1 MRSKKLKIFVSILLI
16 IVIIFMQC
24 GNVLAMSMPPPPP
37 GIPSQ
42 GADEAPGK
50 PVTIP
55 NDDPQTKPSE
65 PVTPSEPSE
74 PSGPRYETK
83 EHPIKIEGNIYED
96 LGYTKPGT
104 AGGSGSEDD
113 QWHKDDER
121 TRTFING
128 AVVKLIDSS
137 ENVVATQVTGEDGSY
152 SFSPSPGTY
161 SVELQYGNI
170 DGLDLNNTN
179 LIKDVLN
186 YNGHD
191 YITVSTPSGGTEG
204 SSGYIDVDKVETI
217 LAGKGVAQVFLLIDC
232 SKTARTTMVNI
243 NGETKSRLE
252 VIVDA
257 ARELIDE
264 LMNSG
269 ENIKV
274 GLIFFSGVCYRG
286 ASLRP
291 KELVK
296 DGMNGQEYL
305 NKALDEILANDWWVY
320 NTNVLGALDKAYESF
335 HNNDKDT
342 SNRYIVILS
351 DGITTSNGNVQI
363 YKDMS
368 YEEMMNAYNEIIQ
381 TTRQKILDL
390 REGGA
395 KIFSIMVKTDVE
407 SDNEWVKA
415 FYDKPISDVFYSSQD
430 GQEIVDVIQ
439 EDLEEYII
447 ETTEEKEYSS
457 ESTVI
462 TGYED
467 SKRRKE
473 VDENFKTFKYDN
485 TIIFDQIDSYNATE
499 EDKEQATELSEKTYM
514 IVKAGSYSIESV
526 PNPSTI
532 YEYDDEGNVEKIIHH
547 VASSYSGQDFVL
559 AKRPAMSL
567 KLTVTATA
575 FRIKLADG
583 QVLLLDTREIGSDVP
598 LIEYMD
604 DEIAHGAT
612 IDVQYQINIKNDSS
626 IQCNYLEL
634 VNYLPQGFV
643 FAKSSN
649 LLTKEGTNGDF
660 GWVEA
665 SVNYLY
671 DNGYISK
678 DTKTAQQGKRMSTI
692 KLDYPNDGFYI
703 TPRWGI

>member
-16 IVIIFMQC
+16 IIILFMQG

-37 GIPSQ
+37 GEPSQ
-42 GADEAPGK
+42 GEVEAPEI

-55 NDDPQTKPSE
+55 NDDPQTPSD

-74 PSGPRYETK
+74 PSGPEIRPVPHYISIT
-83 EHPIKIEGNIYED
+83 GNIYED

-104 AGGSGSEDD
+104 AGGHGSEDD
-113 QWHKDDER
+113 QWNKDDER
-121 TRTFING
+121 TRTAING

-137 ENVVATQVTGEDGSY
+137 GNVVATQVTGADGSY

-161 SVELQYGNI
+161 SIELQYGNI

-232 SKTARTTMVNI
+232 SYTSRTTMVNI

-363 YKDMS
+363 YKGMS
-368 YEEMMNAYNEIIQ
+368 YEQRMNAYSEIIQ

-415 FYDKPISDVFYSSQD
+415 FYDNPISDVFYSSQD

-467 SKRRKE
+467 SNRRKE
-473 VDENFKTFKYDN
+473 VDEKFETFKYDN

-514 IVKAGSYSIESV
+514 IVKAGSYSIDSV

-532 YEYDDEGNVEKIIHH
+532 YEYDDEGNIVKIIHH
-547 VASSYSGQDFVL
+547 VASSYSGQNFVL

-612 IDVQYQINIKNDSS
+612 IDVQYQINIKNDSN

-643 FAKSSN
+643 FAKSAN

-692 KLDYPNDGFYI
+692 KLDYKNDGFYI

>member
-1 MRSKKLKIFVSILLI
+1 MRSKKLKVFVSILLI
-16 IVIIFMQC
+16 IIILLMQATYSNAFPS
-24 GNVLAMSMPPPPP
+24 GFPTEPGPLPDPPTPPD
-37 GIPSQ
+37 
-42 GADEAPGK
+42 ANK
-50 PVTIP
+50 
-55 NDDPQTKPSE
+55 
-65 PVTPSEPSE
+65 
-74 PSGPRYETK
+74 PSGPSTPSQPQPSGPQVITI
-83 EHPIKIEGNIYED
+83 EHKVSITGNIYED
-96 LGYTKPGT
+96 LGIIMPGT
-104 AGGSGSEDD
+104 NGNDA
-113 QWHKDDER
+113 
-121 TRTFING
+121 TRSKTPING

-137 ENVVATQVTGEDGSY
+137 GNVVATQVTGEDGSY

-179 LIKDVLN
+179 LIRNVLK

-191 YITVSTPSGGTEG
+191 YITVETPNSSSEGTIN
-204 SSGYIDVDKVETI
+204 IDKEEVI
-217 LAGKGVAQVFLLIDC
+217 LGGKGVAQVYLLIDC
-232 SKTARTTMVNI
+232 SLTTRTTKVNI
-243 NGETKSRLE
+243 NGEIKTRMQ
-252 VIVDA
+252 IIGDA
-257 ARELIDE
+257 AKSLVDE
-264 LMNSG
+264 LLSSG
-269 ENIKV
+269 DNIRV
-274 GLIFFSGVCYRG
+274 GLVVFSGTSYVPI
-286 ASLRP
+286 ALENDS
-291 KELVK
+291 ELLKMAIDDVVS
-296 DGMNGQEYL
+296 NNWYTH
-305 NKALDEILANDWWVY
+305 
-320 NTNVLGALDKAYESF
+320 NTNLVGALDKAKEWFY
-335 HNNDKDT
+335 NNDKEH
-342 SNRYIVILS
+342 SNRYMIILS
-351 DGITTSNGNVQI
+351 DGVPSSDGVNEVVQG
-363 YKDMS
+363 MS
-368 YEEMMNAYNEIIQ
+368 DQELEQLAETIQKSTRKKLEELKEDGI
-381 TTRQKILDL
+381 
-390 REGGA
+390 
-395 KIFSIMVKTDVE
+395 KIFSLMVKWELD
-407 SDNEWVKA
+407 SDNEWVKEI
-415 FYDKPISDVFYSSQD
+415 FDKPASDEFYTAKD
-430 GQEIVDVIQ
+430 GQEMVDAIQ
-439 EDLEEYII
+439 EDLKEYII

-467 SKRRKE
+467 SNRRKE
-473 VDENFKTFKYDN
+473 VDEKFETFKYDN

-499 EDKEQATELSEKTYM
+499 EDKEQAKELSKKTYM

-643 FAKSSN
+643 FAKSAN

-660 GWVEA
+660 GWDEA
-665 SVNYLY
+665 LVNYLY

-692 KLDYPNDGFYI
+692 KLDYKNDGFYI

>member
-1 MRSKKLKIFVSILLI
+1 MRSKKLKVFVSILLI
-16 IVIIFMQC
+16 IVIIFINATYVMA
-24 GNVLAMSMPPPPP
+24 GLIDGAKGESGHSPDPPTPPDANK
-37 GIPSQ
+37 PSQ
-42 GADEAPGK
+42 
-50 PVTIP
+50 
-55 NDDPQTKPSE
+55 PS
-65 PVTPSEPSE
+65 TPSQPSE
-74 PSGPRYETK
+74 PSGPEVVTI
-83 EHPIKIEGNIYED
+83 EHKVSITGNIYED
-96 LGYTKPGT
+96 LGIIIPGT
-104 AGGSGSEDD
+104 NGNDA
-113 QWHKDDER
+113 
-121 TRTFING
+121 TRSKTPIDG

-137 ENVVATQVTGEDGSY
+137 GNVVATQVTGQDGSY

-179 LIKDVLN
+179 LIRNVLK

-191 YITVSTPSGGTEG
+191 YITVETPNSSSEG
-204 SSGYIDVDKVETI
+204 AINIDKEEVI
-217 LAGKGVAQVFLLIDC
+217 LGGKGVAQVFLLIDC
-232 SKTARTTMVNI
+232 SYTTRTTEVNI
-243 NGETKSRLE
+243 NGETKTRLE
-252 VIVDA
+252 IIADA
-257 ARELIDE
+257 AKSLIDE
-264 LMNSG
+264 LLDSG
-269 ENIKV
+269 DNIEV
-274 GLIFFSGVCYRG
+274 GLVFFSGTCYIPVH
-286 ASLRP
+286 LEKD
-291 KELVK
+291 KELLK
-296 DGMNGQEYL
+296 N
-305 NKALDEILANDWWVY
+305 ALDDIVSNGWY
-320 NTNVLGALDKAYESF
+320 THNTNMVAAFDKAE
-335 HNNDKDT
+335 NNFYNNSKED
-342 SNRYIVILS
+342 SNRYMIILS
-351 DGITTSNGNVQI
+351 DAIPTSDGTHET
-363 YKDMS
+363 YSDMTD
-368 YEEMMNAYNEIIQ
+368 EEIMSTLEIIKKS
-381 TTRQKILDL
+381 TKERLAKVKENGI
-390 REGGA
+390 
-395 KIFSIMVKTDVE
+395 KIFSLIVE
-407 SDNEWVKA
+407 SDDEMEREWAKDVCSE
-415 FYDKPISDVFYSSQD
+415 SDVFKTAKD
-430 GQEIVDVIQ
+430 GQKMVDAIQ
-439 EDLEEYII
+439 EELKEYII
-447 ETTEEKEYSS
+447 KHTDSKDYSS

-467 SKRRKE
+467 SNRRKE
-473 VDENFKTFKYDN
+473 VDEKFETFKYDN

-514 IVKAGSYSIESV
+514 IVKAGSYSIDSV

-532 YEYDDEGNVEKIIHH
+532 YEYDDEGNIVKIIHH
-547 VASSYSGQDFVL
+547 VASSYSGQNFVL

-612 IDVQYQINIKNDSS
+612 IDVQYQINIKNDSN

-643 FAKSSN
+643 FAKSAN

-692 KLDYPNDGFYI
+692 KLDYKNDGFYI